1 MKDRLIAVAFTAI
14 AVCALFASC
23 STTKDDKPQKPDY
36 SGTLN
41 IDDDNTGPTTDAS
54 DSEGSSEAVQTPSS
68 DTSLSESESNTQPP
82 QSVETTV
89 PQTPPTGEIDRD
101 NTIVQT
107 AEALIGIPFT
117 ENGSTPAEGFDNSG
131 FIYYV
136 LRENGFINCPR
147 LIRDQSVMGENVGYS
162 DLKSGDLAFFT
173 NGGGT
178 ADFGGIYIGNGKM
191 IFCPMPEQAVR
202 EADITTAYWQDCFVT
217 GVRLS

>member
-1 MKDRLIAVAFTAI
+1 MKKKLTVVAFTAI

-23 STTKDDKPQKPDY
+23 SSVKEEKPQNPDL

-41 IDDDNTGPTTDAS
+41 ITDDNTASSSDMGDDTTTQESTDAS
-54 DSEGSSEAVQTPSS
+54 SEALTSEKTEPSVNDETTTPSE
-68 DTSLSESESNTQPP
+68 LQVPP
-82 QSVETTV
+82 S
-89 PQTPPTGEIDRD
+89 GEIDRE

-107 AEALIGIPFT
+107 AEALVGIPFT
-117 ENGSTPAEGFDNSG
+117 ENGSTPADGFDNSG

-147 LIRDQSVMGENVGYS
+147 LIRDQSVMGENIGYS
-162 DLKSGDLAFFT
+162 ELKSGDLAFFT

-178 ADFGGIYIGNGKM
+178 ADFGGIYIGNGIM
-191 IFCPMPEQAVR
+191 IFSPMPGQNVR
-202 EADITTAYWQDCFVT
+202 EADITTAYWRDCFVT